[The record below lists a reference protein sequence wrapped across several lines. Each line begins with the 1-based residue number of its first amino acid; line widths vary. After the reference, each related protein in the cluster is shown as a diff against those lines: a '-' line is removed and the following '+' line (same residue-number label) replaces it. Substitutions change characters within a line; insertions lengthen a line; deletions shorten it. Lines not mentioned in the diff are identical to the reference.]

1 MKDQHR
7 TFRAVKWAKTEGKVG
22 NTHVYEPC
30 SHSGPCSPENNCS
43 CVSVDNL
50 CTKLFFANILTASL
64 IRLVRR
70 FLLFLFHYLG
80 L

>member
-30 SHSGPCSPENNCS
+30 SHAGPCSAENNCS

-50 CTKLFFANILTASL
+50 CTKLVCNLQI
-64 IRLVRR
+64 
-70 FLLFLFHYLG
+70 FLLPV
-80 L
+80 

>member
-30 SHSGPCSPENNCS
+30 SHTGPCSAENNCS

-50 CTKLFFANILTASL
+50 CT
-64 IRLVRR
+64 
-70 FLLFLFHYLG
+70 
-80 L
+80 